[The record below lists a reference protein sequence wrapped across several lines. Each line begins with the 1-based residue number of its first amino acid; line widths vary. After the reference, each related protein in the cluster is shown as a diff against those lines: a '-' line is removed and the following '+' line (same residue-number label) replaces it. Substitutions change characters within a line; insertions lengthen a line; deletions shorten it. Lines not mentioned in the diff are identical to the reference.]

1 MDLNAAAIVTVTA
14 SGRTAYMVSKY
25 RPQCPIV
32 SCTSNASVWRQM
44 SLAWGVES
52 LIIPEYK
59 NTRDLFNAAVS
70 AAMRAGVVKTDERV
84 ILTAGVPIGIKGSTN
99 LLKVQIAGEYH

>member
-1 MDLNAAAIVTVTA
+1 
-14 SGRTAYMVSKY
+14 
-25 RPQCPIV
+25 
-32 SCTSNASVWRQM
+32 M